1 MSNIISHIHCNRLL
15 RLVQYIS
22 RYLDIYTPLTLER
35 KAGLSCPD
43 VAQHSQSD
51 RAPGGCWGNPD
62 CRHASYMHQKQVDIA
77 LLLVC
82 PVDICISRSVLRVI
96 TSFAT
101 VR

>member
-1 MSNIISHIHCNRLL
+1 M

-35 KAGLSCPD
+35 KLGSAVLMWHNTVSQGARGLL
-43 VAQHSQSD
+43 
-51 RAPGGCWGNPD
+51 GNLT
-62 CRHASYMHQKQVDIA
+62 VDTA
-77 LLLVC
+77 VTCSTNKSTLLLLLC
-82 PVDICISRSVLRVI
+82 SLDICISRSVPRVI